1 MRPKVRIWVIINV
14 GSYLVIKARN
24 EVRNL
29 IRNGVRVTLGPQVLV
44 TLAAV
49 GLQGREL
56 LGKTPNSHPK
66 GSALAQQ
73 PLLEAPS
80 RDSA

>member
-29 IRNGVRVTLGPQVLV
+29 IRNGVRVTFGATGTCHFSSCRP
-44 TLAAV
+44 TRAGAS
-49 GLQGREL
+49 RED
-56 LGKTPNSHPK
+56 P
-66 GSALAQQ
+66 
-73 PLLEAPS
+73 
-80 RDSA
+80 